1 MWHACRRHRHDGQGL
16 IPLRIHKGAPGS
28 CPKCGTPVAGLGMAG
43 GDSAP
48 LSRARPCGRTWRV
61 EDTRHHS
68 LRTNPDNIRSNSG
81 NDHRSGLEMLPEPAK
96 KVAGTAIEIEWE
108 PCLRAKQ
115 RELLRRA
122 VRSSLQRSGLD
133 QQWMAN
139 HYPALSSC
147 SATKSIFLSSRGQIE
162 GQVTDI
168 PQTTPLYQ
176 NRQHIQLILVP
187 KLFNRIP

>member
-1 MWHACRRHRHDGQGL
+1 M
-16 IPLRIHKGAPGS
+16 GALLES
-28 CPKCGTPVAGLGMAG
+28 QA
-43 GDSAP
+43 
-48 LSRARPCGRTWRV
+48 ARVV
-61 EDTRHHS
+61 E
-68 LRTNPDNIRSNSG
+68 
-81 NDHRSGLEMLPEPAK
+81 M
-96 KVAGTAIEIEWE
+96 
-108 PCLRAKQ
+108 
-115 RELLRRA
+115 A
-122 VRSSLQRSGLD
+122 VRSSLQRSGRD

-147 SATKSIFLSSRGQIE
+147 SATKSIFLSSRRQIE

>member
-1 MWHACRRHRHDGQGL
+1 MWYACRRHRHGGEG
-16 IPLRIHKGAPGS
+16 IAP
-28 CPKCGTPVAGLGMAG
+28 
-43 GDSAP
+43 P

-61 EDTRHHS
+61 EDTRYHHS
-68 LRTNPDNIRSNSG
+68 LRSNPDNIRSNSG

-147 SATKSIFLSSRGQIE
+147 SATKSIFLSSRRQIE

-168 PQTTPLYQ
+168 PQTSPLYQ
-176 NRQHIQLILVP
+176 NHQHIQLILVP
-187 KLFNRIP
+187 NLFNRIP